1 LKHFNILLL
10 NAIFILLILEKRY
23 YNASSI
29 INRIDMKRFAVAF
42 TGPSGSG
49 KTTLIEKVAKVLIE
63 TKEVAIIKNDPKDKA
78 IFDIEGKDSY
88 KFSKTG
94 AEVVVT
100 SSTRTT
106 YLSKRH
112 KEIDEIIEMFQ
123 YFDILLVEGLKTL
136 PLPRIAIFRNRI
148 DESYLDCSEAIAID
162 SSINVEEYTIPKNID
177 ILNLN
182 STSEIINW
190 IEKNAKEV

>member
-1 LKHFNILLL
+1 
-10 NAIFILLILEKRY
+10 
-23 YNASSI
+23 
-29 INRIDMKRFAVAF
+29 MKRFAIAF

-49 KTTLIEKVAKVLIE
+49 KTTLVEKVAKVLIE

-78 IFDIEGKDSY
+78 VFDIAGKDSY

-100 SSTRTT
+100 SPTRTT
-106 YLSKRH
+106 YFSQRQ
-112 KEIDEIIEMFQ
+112 KELDEIIEMFSH
-123 YFDILLVEGLKTL
+123 FDILLVEGLKTL
-136 PLPRIAIFRNRI
+136 PFPRIAIFRNKI
-148 DESYLDCSEAIAID
+148 DEAYLDCSEAIAID
-162 SSINVEEYTIPKNID
+162 NSIDVNNYKIPKNID

-182 STSEIINW
+182 NTKEIISW